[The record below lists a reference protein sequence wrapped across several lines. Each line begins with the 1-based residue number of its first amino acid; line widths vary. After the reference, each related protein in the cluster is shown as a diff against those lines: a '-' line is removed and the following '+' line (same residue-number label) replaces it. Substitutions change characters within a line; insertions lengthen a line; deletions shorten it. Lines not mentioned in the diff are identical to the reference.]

1 MAHASRAVSAEFADL
16 MSTIQ
21 EFLCFAVDV
30 FYFMVIIRVVL
41 SWFPSTSG
49 GVVAQISY
57 FVGRFTEPVLDWV
70 RRILP
75 RTGALD
81 LSPLVVLLFLQ
92 FVVKRILGC

>member
-1 MAHASRAVSAEFADL
+1 

-30 FYFMVIIRVVL
+30 FYFMVIIR
-41 SWFPSTSG
+41 
-49 GVVAQISY
+49 
-57 FVGRFTEPVLDWV
+57 RFTEPVLDWT
-70 RRILP
+70 RRVMP

-92 FVVKRILGC
+92 IVVQRMILGC

>member
-1 MAHASRAVSAEFADL
+1 MKE
-16 MSTIQ
+16 I
-21 EFLCFAVDV
+21 LCSLVQI
-30 FYFMVIIRVVL
+30 YIYMIIVRVVL

-57 FVGRFTEPVLDWV
+57 FVGRFTEPVLDWTRLV
-70 RRILP
+70 LP

-92 FVVKRILGC
+92 IVVQRLILNC